1 MCLALGSASV
11 QPMSED
17 GLVRSDAGWFDTAR
31 RQRIGLPEAIYAP
44 GKAEAD
50 LVALVGQSLASGEP
64 TIVTRVERELA
75 ERLLD
80 RFDLRAYPDLGR
92 RASMVTLAGNP
103 VSSLSPERVG
113 LVGILA
119 AGTSDR
125 PVAAEVACV
134 VETLGHTTRLVLDCG
149 VAALARSMRAME
161 EVADADVVVVVA
173 GFEGALASVVGGS
186 MPQPLIAVPTS
197 TGYGASRGGETALWS
212 MLATCAQ
219 GVSVVGIDNGFGAG
233 CAAVRILGA
242 RRRGV

>member
-1 MCLALGSASV
+1 M

-31 RQRIGLPEAIYAP
+31 RRRIGLPEAIYAP
-44 GKAEAD
+44 GKAETD
-50 LVALVGQSLASGEP
+50 LVALIEQSLASGEP

-75 ERLLD
+75 ERLVD
-80 RFDLRAYPDLGR
+80 RFDLRPYPALER
-92 RASMVTLAGNP
+92 RAPMVALAGNP
-103 VSSLSPERVG
+103 VPSSSLERVG

-125 PVAAEVACV
+125 PVAAEAACV
-134 VETLGHTTRLVLDCG
+134 IETLGHRTRFVLDCG
-149 VAALARSMRAME
+149 VAALARSVRAME

-186 MPQPLIAVPTS
+186 MAQPLIAVPTS
-197 TGYGASRGGETALWS
+197 TGYGAARGGETALWA

-219 GVSVVGIDNGFGAG
+219 GVCVVGVDNGFGAG
-233 CAAVRILGA
+233 CAAVRIVGA
-242 RRRGV
+242 AGRNA